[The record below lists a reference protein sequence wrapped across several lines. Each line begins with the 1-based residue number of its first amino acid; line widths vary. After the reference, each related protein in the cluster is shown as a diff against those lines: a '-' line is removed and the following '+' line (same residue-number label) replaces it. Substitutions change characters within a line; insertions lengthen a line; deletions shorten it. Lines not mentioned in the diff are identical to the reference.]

1 MPAQPAQEE
10 VERLMMKTRIVGLAK
25 ASHFG
30 PSLLVT
36 SLSYFFAQLY
46 WQPGSALIIA
56 LGFFSGQLIVGWSND
71 LIDYEDDLSHQRVNK
86 PLVAGL
92 ITRTF
97 LQSWLAVMI
106 PVALVINLFGPLGFV
121 GGGLSIFAI
130 VWALGYNF
138 FFKFNIFSP
147 LPYAVAFAIL
157 PSCMAYSQDKTPPT
171 WMWLGGALFGMAAHF
186 LNVLKDMDQDH
197 ASGIKGLPQR
207 CGKTGSIIAATI
219 LIALGVTLLLLSDLT
234 QR

>member
-1 MPAQPAQEE
+1 MSAHPAKEKL
-10 VERLMMKTRIVGLAK
+10 ERLMMKTRIVGLAK

-36 SLSYFFAQLY
+36 SLSYFFAELY
-46 WQPGSALIIA
+46 WATGSALIIA

-71 LIDYEDDLSHQRVNK
+71 LIDYADDLSHQRMNK

-92 ITRTF
+92 ISRKF

-138 FFKFNIFSP
+138 YFKFNIFSP

-234 QR
+234 LR

>member
-1 MPAQPAQEE
+1 
-10 VERLMMKTRIVGLAK
+10 MMKTRIVGLAK

-71 LIDYEDDLSHQRVNK
+71 LIDYADDLSHQRMNK

-92 ITRTF
+92 ISRKF
-97 LQSWLAVMI
+97 LQLWLAVMI
-106 PVALVINLFGPLGFV
+106 PIALVINLFGPLGFI

-130 VWALGYNF
+130 LWALGYNF
-138 FFKFNIFSP
+138 YFKFNIFSP

-171 WMWLGGALFGMAAHF
+171 WMWAGGALFGMAAHF

-207 CGKTGSIIAATI
+207 CGKTGSIIAAAI

>member
-1 MPAQPAQEE
+1 
-10 VERLMMKTRIVGLAK
+10 MMKTRIVGLAK

-71 LIDYEDDLSHQRVNK
+71 LIDYTDDLSHQRMNK

-92 ITRTF
+92 ISRKF

-138 FFKFNIFSP
+138 YFKCNIFSP

-157 PSCMAYSQDKTPPT
+157 PSCMAFSQDKTPPT

>member
-1 MPAQPAQEE
+1 
-10 VERLMMKTRIVGLAK
+10 MMKTRIVGLAK

-36 SLSYFFAQLY
+36 SLSYLFAQLY
-46 WQPGSALIIA
+46 LQPGSALIIA

-71 LIDYEDDLSHQRVNK
+71 LIDYADDLSHQRMNK
-86 PLVAGL
+86 PLVAGQ
-92 ITRTF
+92 ITRKF

-106 PVALVINLFGPLGFV
+106 PVALFINLFGPLGFV

-138 FFKFNIFSP
+138 YFKFNIFSP

-171 WMWLGGALFGMAAHF
+171 WMILGGALFGMAAHF

>member
-1 MPAQPAQEE
+1 
-10 VERLMMKTRIVGLAK
+10 MMKTRIIGLAN

-36 SLSYFFAQLY
+36 ALSYFFAQLY

-71 LIDYEDDLSHQRVNK
+71 LIDYTDDLSHQRMNK

-92 ITRTF
+92 ISRKF

-138 FFKFNIFSP
+138 YFKFNIFSP

-157 PSCMAYSQDKTPPT
+157 PSCMAFSQDKTPPT

-234 QR
+234 LR

>member
-1 MPAQPAQEE
+1 
-10 VERLMMKTRIVGLAK
+10 MKTRIVGLAK

-36 SLSYFFAQLY
+36 ALSYFFAQLY
-46 WQPGSALIIA
+46 WQSGSALVIA

-71 LIDYEDDLSHQRVNK
+71 LIDYADDLSHQRMNK

-92 ITRTF
+92 ISRKF
-97 LQSWLAVMI
+97 LQSWLALMI

-138 FFKFNIFSP
+138 YFKFNIFSP

-219 LIALGVTLLLLSDLT
+219 LIAFGVTLLLLSALT
-234 QR
+234 LR

>member
-1 MPAQPAQEE
+1 
-10 VERLMMKTRIVGLAK
+10 MMKTRIVGLAK

-71 LIDYEDDLSHQRVNK
+71 LIDYADDLSHQRMNK

-92 ITRTF
+92 ISRKF

-106 PVALVINLFGPLGFV
+106 PVALFINLFGPLGFV

-138 FFKFNIFSP
+138 YFKFNIFSP

-157 PSCMAYSQDKTPPT
+157 PSCMAFSQDKTPPT

-234 QR
+234 LR

>member
-1 MPAQPAQEE
+1 MPGLPKA
-10 VERLMMKTRIVGLAK
+10 RIVGLAK

-36 SLSYFFAQLY
+36 ALSYFFAQLY
-46 WQPGSALIIA
+46 WQPASALIIA

-71 LIDYEDDLSHQRVNK
+71 LIDYADDLSHQRMNK
-86 PLVAGL
+86 PLVGGL
-92 ITRTF
+92 ITRKY
-97 LQSWLAVMI
+97 LQTWLAVMI
-106 PVALVINLFGPLGFV
+106 PVALFINLFGPLGFV

-130 VWALGYNF
+130 LWALGYNF
-138 FFKFNIFSP
+138 YFKFNIFSP

-157 PSCMAYSQDKTPPT
+157 PSCMAYSQEKVPPT

-207 CGKTGSIIAATI
+207 CGKTGSIIAAVT
-219 LIALGVTLLLLSDLT
+219 LIALAITFLLISVPLQL
-234 QR
+234 QQ

>member
-1 MPAQPAQEE
+1 
-10 VERLMMKTRIVGLAK
+10 MKSRIVGLAQ

-36 SLSYFFAQLY
+36 ALSYFFAQLY
-46 WQPGSALIIA
+46 WQPGLALIIA

-71 LIDYEDDLSHQRVNK
+71 LIDYADDLSHQRMNK

-92 ITRTF
+92 ITRKY
-97 LQSWLAVMI
+97 LESWLAVMLPI
-106 PVALVINLFGPLGFV
+106 SIILNLFGPLGFV

-130 VWALGYNF
+130 LWALGYNLY
-138 FFKFNIFSP
+138 FKFNIFSP

-157 PSCMAYSQDKTPPT
+157 PSCMAYSQEKVPPT
-171 WMWLGGALFGMAAHF
+171 WMWAGGALFGMAAHF

-207 CGKTGSIIAATI
+207 CGKTGSIIAAII

>member
-1 MPAQPAQEE
+1 
-10 VERLMMKTRIVGLAK
+10 MKNRIVGLAK

-71 LIDYEDDLSHQRVNK
+71 LIDYADDLSHQRMNK

-97 LQSWLAVMI
+97 LQSWLAAMI
-106 PVALVINLFGPLGFV
+106 PVALVINLLGPLGFV

-130 VWALGYNF
+130 LWALGYNF
-138 FFKFNIFSP
+138 YFKFNVFSP

-157 PSCMAYSQDKTPPT
+157 PSCMAFSQDKTPPT
-171 WMWLGGALFGMAAHF
+171 WMWAGGALFGMAAHF

-207 CGKTGSIIAATI
+207 CGKTGSIIAAAI
-219 LIALGVTLLLLSDLT
+219 LIALGVTLLLLSNLT

>member
-1 MPAQPAQEE
+1 
-10 VERLMMKTRIVGLAK
+10 MKTHIVGLAK

-46 WQPGSALIIA
+46 WEPGSALIIA
-56 LGFFSGQLIVGWSND
+56 LGFFAGQLIVGWSND
-71 LIDYEDDLSHQRVNK
+71 LIDYVDDLSHQRVNK
-86 PLVAGL
+86 PLVSGL

-106 PVALVINLFGPLGFV
+106 PVVLVINLFGPLGFV

-207 CGKTGSIIAATI
+207 CGKTGSIIASII

-234 QR
+234 LR

>member
-1 MPAQPAQEE
+1 
-10 VERLMMKTRIVGLAK
+10 MMKTRIVGLAK

-71 LIDYEDDLSHQRVNK
+71 LIDYADDLSHQRMNK

-92 ITRTF
+92 ISRKF

-106 PVALVINLFGPLGFV
+106 PVALVINLLGPLGFV

-138 FFKFNIFSP
+138 YFKFNIFSP

-207 CGKTGSIIAATI
+207 CGKTGSIIASII

-234 QR
+234 LR

>member
-1 MPAQPAQEE
+1 
-10 VERLMMKTRIVGLAK
+10 MMKTRIVGLAK

-36 SLSYFFAQLY
+36 TLSYFFAQLY

-130 VWALGYNF
+130 LWALGYNF
-138 FFKFNIFSP
+138 YFKFNIFSP

-207 CGKTGSIIAATI
+207 CGKTGSIIASII

>member
-1 MPAQPAQEE
+1 
-10 VERLMMKTRIVGLAK
+10 MMKTRIVGLAK

-71 LIDYEDDLSHQRVNK
+71 LIDYADDLSHQRMNK

-92 ITRTF
+92 ISRKF

-138 FFKFNIFSP
+138 YFKCNIFSP

-157 PSCMAYSQDKTPPT
+157 PSCMAFSQDKTPPT

-234 QR
+234 LR

>member
-1 MPAQPAQEE
+1 
-10 VERLMMKTRIVGLAK
+10 MKTRIVGLAK

-71 LIDYEDDLSHQRVNK
+71 LIDYADDLSHQRMNK

-97 LQSWLAVMI
+97 LKSWLAVMI
-106 PVALVINLFGPLGFV
+106 PIALLINLFGPLGFV
-121 GGGLSIFAI
+121 GGGLSILAI
-130 VWALGYNF
+130 LWALGYNF
-138 FFKFNIFSP
+138 YFKFNVFSP

-171 WMWLGGALFGMAAHF
+171 WMWAGGALFGMAAHF

-207 CGKTGSIIAATI
+207 CGKTGSIIAAAI

>member
-1 MPAQPAQEE
+1 MSAHPAKEKLGRP
-10 VERLMMKTRIVGLAK
+10 MMKTRIVGLAK

-71 LIDYEDDLSHQRVNK
+71 LIDYADDLSHQRMNK
-86 PLVAGL
+86 PLVAGQ
-92 ITRTF
+92 ITRKF

-157 PSCMAYSQDKTPPT
+157 PSCMAFSQDKTPPT

-234 QR
+234 LR

>member
-1 MPAQPAQEE
+1 
-10 VERLMMKTRIVGLAK
+10 MMKTRIVGLAK

-36 SLSYFFAQLY
+36 ALSYFFAQLY

-71 LIDYEDDLSHQRVNK
+71 LIDYADDLSHQRINK

-92 ITRTF
+92 ISRKF

-106 PVALVINLFGPLGFV
+106 PVALVINFFGPLGFI

-138 FFKFNIFSP
+138 YFKFNIFSP

-157 PSCMAYSQDKTPPT
+157 PSCMAFSQDKTPPT

-186 LNVLKDMDQDH
+186 LNVPKDMDQDH

-219 LIALGVTLLLLSDLT
+219 LIAFGVTLLLLSDLT

>member
-1 MPAQPAQEE
+1 MLE
-10 VERLMMKTRIVGLAK
+10 LLKGHIIGLAK

-36 SLSYFFAQLY
+36 ALSYFFAQLY

-71 LIDYEDDLSHQRVNK
+71 LIDYADDLSHQRMNK

-92 ITRTF
+92 ISRKF

-106 PVALVINLFGPLGFV
+106 PVALVISLFGPLGFV

-138 FFKFNIFSP
+138 YFKFNIFSP

-157 PSCMAYSQDKTPPT
+157 PSCMAFSQDKTPPA

-219 LIALGVTLLLLSDLT
+219 LIALAIALLLFSIPLQLE
-234 QR
+234 Q